1 MQHDGTLR
9 VEFLMAVLGAL
20 AGYST
25 QAAAREKMINRLRL
39 SEDQVFSII
48 ETADGNKYYF
58 GDAIDRTL
66 QKDKHSIWYMA
77 ATAAMKLTGNVS
89 VNINEVT
96 NHSIRHLGQKTF
108 GVPRIPKKLRAD
120 HLPEFYVENVWPAIE
135 PGLKRFS
142 KDPMDWPIILGVALQ
157 KAMIETKDILDPNTS
172 LRIILE
178 CAVPMSIMDVDIN
191 YPTEMMSEQDKK
203 NKIDKTRDEIEV
215 LRNTLNS
222 RNLPQEQRALL
233 IQELSEK
240 TELLYEL
247 LS

>member
-1 MQHDGTLR
+1 
-9 VEFLMAVLGAL
+9 
-20 AGYST
+20 
-25 QAAAREKMINRLRL
+25 
-39 SEDQVFSII
+39 
-48 ETADGNKYYF
+48 
-58 GDAIDRTL
+58 
-66 QKDKHSIWYMA
+66 
-77 ATAAMKLTGNVS
+77 
-89 VNINEVT
+89 
-96 NHSIRHLGQKTF
+96 
-108 GVPRIPKKLRAD
+108 
-120 HLPEFYVENVWPAIE
+120 
-135 PGLKRFS
+135 
-142 KDPMDWPIILGVALQ
+142 
-157 KAMIETKDILDPNTS
+157 MIETKDILDPNTS